1 MVNDLVDL
9 TLKIAREKVAC
20 DYNIHGAESF
30 LGDALGLPKEPKLI
44 ADILLGNKSLV
55 MNSDSGGNVEDV
67 VDENN
72 KINIPECLQKEVIC
86 IQKQWMDFNVYNLK
100 SRIQHI
106 TLEFADAVAYYIN
119 NENPFEYNDDA
130 SYYFRLYDELLNDIS
145 ILNKI
150 NECWNYLFG
159 EDLKDVYCVKEM
171 LECYK
176 EQMLNDNFESPE
188 EKALSKY
195 TDAYKRIA
203 ELGELLPTKEY
214 HDAGWIAP
222 NGDYYGLDG
231 TAANFLHINISNRL
245 MDQQI
250 VPESN
255 NPDEWMEKNKW
266 IKQHGDKIFTTDSAH
281 NEKTITP
288 LQLETIIKI
297 IGNRYTTVEFP
308 YQNKY
313 ISIDELKHM
322 NIWDLHYKLIG

>member
-55 MNSDSGGNVEDV
+55 MNSDFGGDVEDV
-67 VDENN
+67 PDENN
-72 KINIPECLQKEVIC
+72 TIDIPECLREEINY
-86 IQKQWMDFNVYNLK
+86 IQERWTGFNIYNLK
-100 SRIQHI
+100 RGIRYI
-106 TLEFADAVAYYIN
+106 TLEFSDAVTYYIH
-119 NENPFEYNDDA
+119 NEDPFYYNDDVNC
-130 SYYFRLYDELLNDIS
+130 YFRTYKDLINDIS
-145 ILNKI
+145 ILEKI
-150 NECWNYLFG
+150 NDCWNYLFG
-159 EDLKDVYCVKEM
+159 EDLQDICYVQGI
-171 LECYK
+171 LNHYK
-176 EQMLNDNFESPE
+176 EEMLNDNFESPE

-195 TDAYKRIA
+195 TDAYRRIA
-203 ELGELLPTKEY
+203 ELGELLPKKEY

-266 IKQHGDKIFTTDSAH
+266 IKQHGDKIFTPDSAH

-308 YQNKY
+308 YQDKY

-322 NIWDLHYKLIG
+322 NIWDLHYKLIS